1 MNIKLVVASFAVV
14 LGLGACSQDIDVI
27 AGDVTE
33 SIALSAEL
41 TSSSSL
47 LGTVNTGDSTVYG
60 WNLLEGTATNDGDP
74 VEVQML
80 GNVDYVDG
88 NGDFFG
94 FITFTLADGST
105 IGVRMV
111 GEATAA
117 SDTSNATFVSSL
129 SVVGGTGT
137 YLDVSGTGTFTGER
151 QDALGGVVSS
161 RFTLDLIPAS
171 AG

>member
-94 FITFTLADGST
+94 FITFTLVDGST

-129 SVVGGTGT
+129 TVVGGTGT

-151 QDALGGVVSS
+151 QDALGGAVSS
-161 RFTLDLIPAS
+161 QFTLDLIPTA